1 MSNTLNLVTHSAD
14 ETRQVGRVLGSNA
27 RAGDLYLLSGPLGAG
42 KTCLVQGIAFGLG
55 IAEYARS
62 PSFVIVNQYRGRL
75 KVYHI
80 DLYRLEDAQEVQD
93 LGLEEYLEGDGV
105 CAVEWPER
113 GASLFPPEHMW
124 VSLDYGREECDRNIR
139 FEARGA
145 RYLKLLHELAS
156 AIPAEGL

>member
-1 MSNTLNLVTHSAD
+1 MSNTLHLVTHSAD
-14 ETRQVGRVLGSNA
+14 ETREVGRILGSNA
-27 RAGDLYLLSGPLGAG
+27 LAGDLYLLSGPLGAG

-55 IAEYARS
+55 VAEYARS

-75 KVYHI
+75 KLYHI

-113 GASLFPPEHMW
+113 AGPLFPPEHMW
-124 VSLDYGREECDRNIR
+124 IGMDYGRQECDRSIR
-139 FEARGA
+139 FEARGI
-145 RYLKLLHELAS
+145 RYLTLLREMAS
-156 AIPAEGL
+156 AMPGGGP